1 MDDRIDACA
10 ALKAGESQTTKGWV
24 SVRLLGV
31 AGAALSRAA
40 VLVADRGVLA
50 VTRLT
55 ARSAVAVVPCT
66 KRDAAC
72 VQFESGRVQRDPY
85 LETGRMRYA
94 VIPGPIAAQG
104 QVPVLDDQS
113 FERWRDYVRPQA
125 KEECYL
131 EIPWRESF
139 YIAINEARKTDRPI
153 LLWAMNGHPLGCT

>member
-1 MDDRIDACA
+1 MEKSTVMLSARVWGWQHDVLRRP
-10 ALKAGESQTTKGWV
+10 LVES
-24 SVRLLGV
+24 R
-31 AGAALSRAA
+31 
-40 VLVADRGVLA
+40 
-50 VTRLT
+50 
-55 ARSAVAVVPCT
+55 
-66 KRDAAC
+66 
-72 VQFESGRVQRDPY
+72 RVQRDPY
-85 LETGRMRYA
+85 LETGRMRYE

>member
-1 MDDRIDACA
+1 M
-10 ALKAGESQTTKGWV
+10 
-24 SVRLLGV
+24 
-31 AGAALSRAA
+31 LS
-40 VLVADRGVLA
+40 
-50 VTRLT
+50 
-55 ARSAVAVVPCT
+55 ARVWGRQYDGCVVPCT
-66 KRDAAC
+66 KGDAAC

-85 LETGRMRYA
+85 LETGRMRDA
-94 VIPGPIAAQG
+94 VTPGSIAAQG